1 MSLVYD
7 YSVKLEYVK
16 LLNGAELADYIKVR
30 QAQQV
35 RALRQA
41 HHVFPKLAIVQTIDD
56 PVIDTYIRLKRS
68 YGDDILIEVE
78 HYKVAQAEALDTI
91 EKLNA
96 DEAVHGIIIQLP
108 LAEPSETEKL
118 VSAVSPSK
126 DVDAL
131 GEKPDFDPA
140 TPMAINWLLAG
151 YNVALAN
158 RKIAII
164 GNGRLVGKPLAAMW
178 RNSGF
183 DVTVIDRATP
193 NMKEVIHE
201 SEIIV
206 TAAGAP
212 GIITSDMLGPDSVVV
227 DAATAS
233 EDGKIVGDVADD
245 VRERHDLTI
254 TPPKGGV
261 GPLTVTALFDNVIR
275 AARATIETS

>member
-1 MSLVYD
+1 M
-7 YSVKLEYVK
+7 K
-16 LLNGAELADYIKVR
+16 LLNGSELASYIKER
-30 QAQQV
+30 QAYQV

-41 HHVFPKLAIVQTIDD
+41 HGVFPKLAIVQTIDD
-56 PVIDTYIRLKRS
+56 PVIDTYVRLKKR
-68 YGDDILIEVE
+68 YGEDILIDVD
-78 HYKVAQAEALDTI
+78 HHKIAQAEAMEVI
-91 EKLNA
+91 QRLNT
-96 DEAVHGIIIQLP
+96 DPAVHGIIVQLP
-108 LAEPSETEKL
+108 LAEPSETDAL
-118 VSAVSPSK
+118 VNAVSPHK

-151 YNVALAN
+151 YNVTLAN

-164 GNGRLVGKPLAAMW
+164 GNGRLVGNPLARMW
-178 RNSGF
+178 RNSGY
-183 DVTVIDRATP
+183 DVTVIDNSTS
-193 NMKEVIHE
+193 NMKEIIHE

-212 GIITSDMLGPDSVVV
+212 GIITSDMLGPDRVVV

-245 VRERHDLTI
+245 VRDRHDLTI
-254 TPPKGGV
+254 TPVKGGV

-275 AARATIETS
+275 AARATIKD